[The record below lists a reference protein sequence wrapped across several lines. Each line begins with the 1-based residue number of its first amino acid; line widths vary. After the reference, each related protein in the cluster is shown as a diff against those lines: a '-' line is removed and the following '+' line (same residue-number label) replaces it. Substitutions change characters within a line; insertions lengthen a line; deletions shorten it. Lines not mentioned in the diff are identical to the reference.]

1 MAKGTFYLYFKDK
14 YDIRDR
20 LITHKADR
28 LFEIAYEELE
38 KVNMIHLRDCILFYC
53 GDNIVES
60 VEQKPVTY
68 EIYIEKSQLVAFFKR
83 KDRAA

>member
-38 KVNMIHLRDCILFYC
+38 KVNMIHLRTAYC
-53 GDNIVES
+53 
-60 VEQKPVTY
+60 
-68 EIYIEKSQLVAFFKR
+68 LL
-83 KDRAA
+83 